1 MDTKG
6 IGRETVAAMATGD
19 SSDCFAGFQ
28 RVVADWFRDRY
39 GEPTEAQSQS
49 WPLIKRGLNV
59 LIHSPTGSGK
69 TLAAFLSAIDTAFA
83 GGGNR
88 SARSKGVK
96 VLYISPL
103 RALNYDIERNLREP
117 LAGISEVF
125 LKRGDEVREVSV
137 AVRTGDTSSADRARM
152 VRNPPDFLITT
163 PESLYLILTSPR
175 ARDVLRS
182 VETVIVDEIHT
193 MCSNKRGVHLSV
205 SMERLEC
212 LSPGFQRIGLSA
224 TQRPLSE
231 VSRLLGGQ
239 HVNDGEVGQFRE
251 IEIVDCGGRSG
262 LDVQVVGMPESDG
275 AGHADSVWRGVIPRV
290 LDDIECHDT
299 TLVFTNSR
307 RQAENTADRLNQVLV
322 ARDAGIDEGS
332 SVGGGDRGSGISDGP
347 FMAHHGS
354 IADETRRQIE
364 GDLKAGKLPAL
375 VGTSSLEL
383 GIDIGSID
391 LVVQLQS
398 PKSVAQGLQRVGRAG
413 HQVGATSRAKIYAT
427 HPEDLLESA
436 VVAKGML
443 DGEIETMRIPS
454 NALDV
459 LAQHV
464 VSAVSLEDWKV
475 SDLYDVVR
483 GAYPY
488 RELEYSTFESV
499 VRLVSGHYPRKLFR
513 TLRARLHWDRARD
526 VLCALPGTRMAAIGN
541 AGAIVDRGAFKVV
554 LGDRKTTVGELDEE
568 FVYESS
574 VGDVFVLGSQVW
586 RATDIDDDR
595 VVAEPAPGSLPR
607 MPFWRG
613 EYPWRPPD
621 LGLRYGRFR
630 SEVGERL
637 LPYVDDDHDPAEVLD
652 WLTRD
657 YPLDEA
663 AARQVIGHVR
673 EQLRSCGAISSDKA
687 IVVERYEDGVGD
699 WRIVVHSPYG
709 GRVNGPWCLAVVKEI
724 TDRGHL
730 EPEYQVN
737 DDGFMLRLPASGETP
752 PLEVISELTPEV
764 VKRHILDGLIDS
776 PMFGATFR
784 QNASRSML
792 MPSVGFGKRTPFWLQ
807 RLRSKDL
814 LSVAR
819 GLPDFPVLLET
830 YRDVMED
837 VMDLPT
843 LIDVIGRINAG
854 EIEVVHVESR
864 LPSPVAKSLDF
875 RFVDHWMYQWDTPN
889 AERAMQR
896 LSADRDALISLFQE
910 PGAAG
915 LLRSEAF
922 DGTKG
927 GEIEGALVARS
938 ATELSQMLLELGDMS
953 TEEISRCA
961 EDGCRDW
968 LAMLRE
974 QERVMEFEFPL
985 QDGSGARRWIATE
998 DIDLYQSAFSGLP
1011 DLVAMSEVLARY
1023 VIRMGVV
1030 SESALHARYPVA
1042 WSLVTSAVDLQLES
1056 GSLARGYFT
1065 SSGEMEVM
1073 GVSKLEEVRARTL
1086 GLLRSDVEPVP
1097 PLRYQREVL
1106 SLHGVG
1112 VVGEGGDHV
1121 LRTTIHRLQGLSFPV
1136 SAWSS
1141 EIFPARVSG
1150 FSVNGLDSLLRAGD
1164 AYWIFTRND
1173 AVTELGF
1180 VMPNSGSVVLSD
1192 AMLRQLRG
1200 FDASDL
1206 EPRLRRVYEFI
1217 AAEGVVKSSDIGTS
1231 LGDVSSADLSGRL
1244 VELARRGL
1252 ITCDS
1257 WSVAQAIANWTGVTV
1272 REVSNPVSR
1281 PTMRSVG
1288 HRRRGL
1294 RREFMRRHQERRGV
1308 ALPDARWSATDRFAM
1323 LGPQVG
1329 AMELAGARA
1338 DMLLGRHGVVARHAL
1353 REDGLDW
1360 DWGPIYDELNLR
1372 ELRGTVRRGYFVS
1385 GLGGVQF
1392 ASNEFVERL
1401 RDSGPSDGSEARG
1414 YVVVTQSDPACV
1426 LRREMLETDGSLSSD
1441 LLLRS
1446 KAGGATVVWWDRP
1459 VLVSHANCSRVYAVA
1474 DAGREE
1480 LVGASR
1486 ALIGHSLRSGGTR
1499 RVTVREWDGEQV
1511 LGTPG
1516 AEILSEVGLRRDY
1529 PYMVGD
1535 ALTLRSM
1542 ESVYH

>member
-1 MDTKG
+1 MDSGKIEDG
-6 IGRETVAAMATGD
+6 
-19 SSDCFAGFQ
+19 FAGFHPA
-28 RVVADWFRDRY
+28 VVEWFRDRY
-39 GEPTEAQSQS
+39 GEPTEAQRLS
-49 WPLIKRGLNV
+49 WPLIKAGSNV

-83 GGGNR
+83 GGGGR
-88 SARSKGVK
+88 SRRNKGVK

-117 LAGISEVF
+117 LAGISEAMRE
-125 LKRGDEVREVSV
+125 RGDAVRDVRV
-137 AVRTGDTSSADRARM
+137 AVRTGDTPSAERARM
-152 VRNPPDFLITT
+152 VRTPPDFLITT

-175 ARDVLRS
+175 ARDVLRG

-193 MCSNKRGVHLSV
+193 VCSNKRGVHLSV
-205 SMERLEC
+205 SLERLER

-231 VSRLLGGQ
+231 VARLLGGQ
-239 HVNDGEVGQFRE
+239 HVKDGEVGEFRDV
-251 IEIVDCGGRSG
+251 EIVDCGGRSG
-262 LDVQVVGMPESDG
+262 LDVQVIGMPEPDG
-275 AGHADSVWRGVIPRV
+275 AGHADSVWQGVIPQV
-290 LDDIECHDT
+290 LDDIEGHDT

-322 ARDAGIDEGS
+322 ARDAGADEGS
-332 SVGGGDRGSGISDGP
+332 AIGSGERGSGISDGP

-354 IADETRRQIE
+354 ISDAMRRQIE
-364 GDLKAGKLPAL
+364 GDLKAGNLPAL

-413 HQVGATSRAKIYAT
+413 HQVDATSYAKIYAT

-464 VSAVSLEDWKV
+464 VSAVSLEDWQV
-475 SDLYDVVR
+475 RDLYDVVR
-483 GAYPY
+483 GSYPY

-499 VRLVSGHYPRKLFR
+499 VRLVSGHYPRNLFR
-513 TLRARLHWDRARD
+513 TLRARLHWDRVRD

-541 AGAIVDRGAFKVV
+541 AGAIVDRGAFRVV

-586 RATDIDDDR
+586 RATEIDDDR

-613 EYPWRPPD
+613 EYPWRPSD

-630 SEVGERL
+630 SEVAARL
-637 LPYVDDDHDPAEVLD
+637 LPFVDNDDDPAEVMD
-652 WLTRD
+652 WLTCE
-657 YPLDEA
+657 YPLDSA

-673 EQLRSCGAISSDKA
+673 AQLRSCGAISSDET
-687 IVVERYEDGVGD
+687 ILLEYYEDGVGD
-699 WRIVVHSPYG
+699 WRLVVHSPYG
-709 GRVNGPWCLAVVKEI
+709 GRVNGPWCVAVVKEI
-724 TDRGHL
+724 ADRGFL

-737 DDGFMLRLPASGETP
+737 DDGFMLRLPASGDAP
-752 PLEVISELTPEV
+752 LLEVISELTADV
-764 VKRHILDGLIDS
+764 MKAHVLDGLIDS

-792 MPSVGFGKRTPFWLQ
+792 MPSVGFGRRTPFWLQ

-830 YRDVMED
+830 YRDVVED

-843 LIDVIGRINAG
+843 LTDVIGKINAG
-854 EIEVVHVESR
+854 EIEVVQVESR
-864 LPSPVAKSLDF
+864 TPSPVAKSLDF

-896 LSADRDALISLFQE
+896 LSADRDALIQLFQE

-922 DGTKG
+922 GGASDGEYG
-927 GEIEGALVARS
+927 GARVARS
-938 ATELSQMLLELGDMS
+938 ATELCQLLLEQGDMTS
-953 TEEISRCA
+953 EEVAGCA
-961 EDGCRDW
+961 EDGWQDW
-968 LAMLRE
+968 LEVLRN
-974 QERVMEFEFPL
+974 QGRVDEFEFPAG
-985 QDGSGARRWIATE
+985 DGSGARRWIAAE
-998 DIDLYQSAFSGLP
+998 DGRLYESAFSDSA
-1011 DLVAMSEVLARY
+1011 DLVALSEVLARQ
-1023 VIRMGVV
+1023 VIRIGVM
-1030 SESALHARYPVA
+1030 SESALLLRYPVPWA
-1042 WSLVTSAVDLQLES
+1042 RLSSAIDLLLES

-1065 SSGEMEVM
+1065 SSGEVEVM
-1073 GVSKLEEVRARTL
+1073 GVSELEEVRTRTL
-1086 GLLRSDVEPVP
+1086 GLLRSDVEPVS

-1112 VVGEGGDHV
+1112 ESDRHLGRDGLCDALG
-1121 LRTTIHRLQGLSFPV
+1121 RLQGLSFPV
-1136 SAWSS
+1136 ATWSS
-1141 EIFPARVSG
+1141 EILPTRVG
-1150 FSVNGLDSLLRAGD
+1150 EFSVSGLDSFLRDGE
-1164 AYWIFTRND
+1164 AYWIFSGAERG
-1173 AVTELGF
+1173 AEVGF
-1180 VMPNSGSVVLSD
+1180 VMPNCGNVALSD
-1192 AMLRQLRG
+1192 AKLRHQRE

-1206 EPRLRRVYEFI
+1206 DARLRDVYEFI
-1217 AAEGVVKSSDIGTS
+1217 AAEGVVKSADVGASMAG
-1231 LGDVSSADLSGRL
+1231 VSSADLSGRL

-1257 WSVAQAIANWTGVTV
+1257 WSVAQAIANWSGETM
-1272 REVSNPVSR
+1272 REVPNPVSR
-1281 PTMRSVG
+1281 PLMRSNG

-1294 RREFMRRHQERRGV
+1294 RREFMRRHRERRAV
-1308 ALPDARWSATDRFAM
+1308 APPDAKWSTTSRFAL
-1323 LGPQVG
+1323 LGPELG
-1329 AMELAGARA
+1329 AIELAGARA
-1338 DMLLGRHGVVARHAL
+1338 DMLLRRHGVVARHAL

-1392 ASNEFVERL
+1392 ASNDFVEVL
-1401 RDSGPSDGSEARG
+1401 RDRGSAEEVEVPDVDRYA
-1414 YVVVTQSDPACV
+1414 VVSQSDPAWV
-1426 LRREMLETDGSLSSD
+1426 MRREMLEVDGSPSSE
-1441 LLLRS
+1441 LLLMA
-1446 KAGGATVVWWDRP
+1446 KLAGATVVVSDRP
-1459 VLVSHANCSRVYAVA
+1459 VLVAHANCARVYAVA
-1474 DAGREE
+1474 DSGRDE
-1480 LVGASR
+1480 LVGAAK
-1486 ALIGHSLRSGGTR
+1486 ALISHALRAVGAR
-1499 RVTVREWDGEQV
+1499 RVTVREWDGAPV
-1511 LGTPG
+1511 LGSPG
-1516 AEILSEVGLRRDY
+1516 AEILAVVGLRRDY
-1529 PYMVGD
+1529 PHMVAD

>member
-1 MDTKG
+1 MESAGKG
-6 IGRETVAAMATGD
+6 KCGGAKVDGKDE
-19 SSDCFAGFQ
+19 FAGFQ
-28 RVVADWFRDRY
+28 DVVADWFRGRY
-39 GEPTEAQSQS
+39 GEPTEAQRLS
-49 WPLIKRGLNV
+49 WPLIKGGSNV

-69 TLAAFLSAIDTAFA
+69 TLAAFLSAIDAAFA
-83 GGGNR
+83 PGDGGSRRNQ
-88 SARSKGVK
+88 GVK

-117 LAGISEVF
+117 LAGISDAMQA
-125 LKRGDEVREVSV
+125 RGCAVREVRV
-137 AVRTGDTSSADRARM
+137 AVRTGDTPPAERARM

-175 ARDVLRS
+175 ARDVLRE

-193 MCSNKRGVHLSV
+193 VCSNKRGVHLSV
-205 SMERLEC
+205 SLERLER

-239 HVNDGEVGQFRE
+239 HVGAGEVGKFRDV
-251 IEIVDCGGRSG
+251 EIVDCGGRSG
-262 LDVQVVGMPESDG
+262 LELQVLGMPEPDG
-275 AGHADSVWRGVIPRV
+275 SGHADSVWQGVIPQV
-290 LDDIECHDT
+290 LDDIEGHDT

-322 ARDAGIDEGS
+322 ARDSGADEGLA
-332 SVGGGDRGSGISDGP
+332 VGGGDRGSGISDGP

-354 IADETRRQIE
+354 ISDAMRRQIE

-413 HQVGATSRAKIYAT
+413 HQVGATSYAKIYAT
-427 HPEDLLESA
+427 HAEDLLESA

-443 DGEIETMRIPS
+443 DGEIETMRIPA

-459 LAQHV
+459 LAQHI
-464 VSAVSLEDWKV
+464 VSAVSLEDWEV
-475 SDLYDVVR
+475 RDLYDVVR

-488 RELEYSTFESV
+488 RDLEYSTFESV
-499 VRLVSGHYPRKLFR
+499 VRLVSGHYPRNLFK
-513 TLRARLHWDRARD
+513 TLRARLHWDRVRD

-541 AGAIVDRGAFKVV
+541 AGAIVDRGAFRVV

-586 RATDIDDDR
+586 RATEIDDDR

-613 EYPWRPPD
+613 EFPWRPSD

-630 SEVGERL
+630 SEVAERL
-637 LPYVDDDHDPAEVLD
+637 TPYVEEDHDPVDVME
-652 WLTRD
+652 WLMCE
-657 YPLDEA
+657 YPLDSA
-663 AARQVIGHVR
+663 AARQIIGHVR

-687 IVVERYEDGVGD
+687 IVLEYYEDGVGD
-699 WRIVVHSPYG
+699 WRVVVHSPYG
-709 GRVNGPWCLAVVKEI
+709 GRVNGPWCVAVVKEI
-724 TDRGHL
+724 SDRGFL
-730 EPEYQVN
+730 DPEYQVN
-737 DDGFMLRLPASGETP
+737 DDGFMLRLPASGDAP

-764 VKRHILDGLIDS
+764 VRRHILDGLIDS

-792 MPSVGFGKRTPFWLQ
+792 MPSVGFGRRTPFWLQ

-843 LIDVIGRINAG
+843 LTDVVGRMNAG
-854 EIEVVHVESR
+854 EIEVVRVESR
-864 LPSPVAKSLDF
+864 YPSPVAKSLDF

-896 LSADRDALISLFQE
+896 LSADRDALIQLFQE

-922 DGTKG
+922 DSARG
-927 GEIEGALVARS
+927 GEFTGARVARS
-938 ATELSQMLLELGDMS
+938 ATELSQLLLEFGDMS
-953 TEEISRCA
+953 GEEVGEHA
-961 EDGCRDW
+961 GDGWQGW
-968 LAMLRE
+968 LADLIN
-974 QERVMEFEFPL
+974 QERVLEFEFPA
-985 QDGSGARRWIATE
+985 QNGSGARRWIAAE
-998 DIDLYQSAFSGLP
+998 DRGLYESAFSGAP
-1011 DLVAMSEVLARY
+1011 GVVALSEVLARY
-1023 VIRMGVV
+1023 VIRMGVE
-1030 SESALHARYPVA
+1030 SESALQARYQLA
-1042 WSLVTSAVDLQLES
+1042 WSVVSAAVDLLLES

-1065 SSGEMEVM
+1065 SSGELEVM
-1073 GVSKLEEVRARTL
+1073 GVSELEEVRARTL
-1086 GLLRSDVEPVP
+1086 GLLRSDVKPVSP
-1097 PLRYQREVL
+1097 WRYQREVL
-1106 SLHGVG
+1106 SLHHVG
-1112 VVGEGGDHV
+1112 ANEELRGDDGLREV
-1121 LRTTIHRLQGLSFPV
+1121 LSQIQGMSFPV

-1141 EIFPARVSG
+1141 EILLSRVG
-1150 FSVNGLDSLLRAGD
+1150 DFSVNGLDSFLSSWD
-1164 AYWIFTRND
+1164 VYWMFTR
-1173 AVTELGF
+1173 AEPSCEVGF
-1180 VMPNSGSVVLSD
+1180 VMPNSGNVVLPD
-1192 AMLRQLRG
+1192 AVLRHLQE

-1206 EPRLRRVYEFI
+1206 DPQLRDVYEFI
-1217 AAEGVVKSSDIGTS
+1217 ATEGVVKSADIGAS
-1231 LGDVSSADLSGRL
+1231 LAGVSSADLSGRL

-1257 WSVAQAIANWTGVTV
+1257 WTVAQAVASWTGETV
-1272 REVSNPVSR
+1272 RDAPNPVSR
-1281 PTMRSVG
+1281 PMFRSSG

-1294 RREFMRRHQERRGV
+1294 RREFMRRHRERRGV
-1308 ALPDARWSATDRFAM
+1308 APPEARWSATSRFAL

-1329 AMELAGARA
+1329 ALESAAVRA
-1338 DMLLGRHGVVARHAL
+1338 DVLLRRHGVVSRHAL

-1392 ASNEFVERL
+1392 ASNGFVEAL
-1401 RDSGPSDGSEARG
+1401 RGRSPAGEDDSGQFA
-1414 YVVVTQSDPACV
+1414 VVAQSDPAWV
-1426 LRREMLETDGSLSSD
+1426 LRREMLEVDGTSSSE
-1441 LLLRS
+1441 LLLRA
-1446 KAGGATVVWWDRP
+1446 KLPGAKVVVSDRP
-1459 VLVSHANCSRVYAVA
+1459 VLVAHGSCSRVFASS
-1474 DAGREE
+1474 DANRDE
-1480 LVGASR
+1480 LVGAAKVLIVHVLR
-1486 ALIGHSLRSGGTR
+1486 AGGSR
-1499 RVTVREWDGEQV
+1499 RVQVKEWDGVPV
-1511 LGTPG
+1511 LGSPG

-1529 PYMVGD
+1529 PHMIGD
-1535 ALTLRSM
+1535 ALTLRSL

>member
-1 MDTKG
+1 MTDTMG
-6 IGRETVAAMATGD
+6 IGRGTLAETTTVE
-19 SSDCFAGFQ
+19 SSDCFSGFHG
-28 RVVADWFRDRY
+28 VVSEWFRDRY
-39 GEPTEAQSQS
+39 GEPTEAQRQS
-49 WPLIKRGLNV
+49 WPLIKSGSNV

-83 GGGNR
+83 GDGNGSGR
-88 SARSKGVK
+88 AKGVK

-117 LAGISEVF
+117 LAGISEAY
-125 LKRGDEVREVSV
+125 LERGDAVREVSV

-182 VETVIVDEIHT
+182 VDTVIVDEIHT

-231 VSRLLGGQ
+231 VARLLGGQ
-239 HVNDGEVGQFRE
+239 HVKDGEVGQYRE

-275 AGHADSVWRGVIPRV
+275 AGHADTVWQGVIPQV
-290 LDDIECHDT
+290 LDDIERHDT

-322 ARDAGIDEGS
+322 ARDSGMDEGS

-354 IADETRRQIE
+354 IADEMRRRIE

-443 DGEIETMRIPS
+443 DGEIEMMRIPS

-475 SDLYDVVR
+475 ADLYDVVR

-488 RELEYSTFESV
+488 RALEYSTFESV

-513 TLRARLHWDRARD
+513 TLRARLHWDRVRD

-630 SEVGERL
+630 SEVGARL

-663 AARQVIGHVR
+663 AARQVVSHVR

-699 WRIVVHSPYG
+699 WRMVVHSPYG

-737 DDGFMLRLPASGETP
+737 DDGFMLRLPASGATP
-752 PLEVISELTPEV
+752 PLEAISELTPDV
-764 VKRHILDGLIDS
+764 MKRHVLDGLIDS

-814 LSVAR
+814 LTVAR

-843 LIDVIGRINAG
+843 LTDVIGRINAG

-864 LPSPVAKSLDF
+864 SPSPVAKSLDF

-922 DGTKG
+922 EGIKDG
-927 GEIEGALVARS
+927 ESEGALVARS
-938 ATELSQMLLELGDMS
+938 ATELSQMLLDLGDMS
-953 TEEISRCA
+953 TEEISRRA
-961 EDGCRDW
+961 EDGWRDW
-968 LAMLRE
+968 LAVLRE
-974 QERVMEFEFPL
+974 QGRVMEFELPS
-985 QDGSGARRWIATE
+985 QDGSGARHWIATE
-998 DIDLYQSAFSGLP
+998 DAELYESAFTGAP
-1011 DLVAMSEVLARY
+1011 DLVALSEVLARF

-1042 WSLVTSAVDLQLES
+1042 WSLITSAVDLQLES

-1073 GVSKLEEVRARTL
+1073 GVSELEEVRARTL

-1112 VVGEGGDHV
+1112 RAAGDGDEEG
-1121 LRTTIHRLQGLSFPV
+1121 LRTTICQLQGLSYAV

-1141 EIFPARVSG
+1141 EILPARVSD
-1150 FSVNGLDSLLRAGD
+1150 FAVNGLDSLLRAGD
-1164 AYWIFTRND
+1164 AYWIFTLD
-1173 AVTELGF
+1173 DPVTELGF
-1180 VMPNSGSVVLSD
+1180 VMPNSGNVVLSD
-1192 AMLRQLRG
+1192 AMLRHLRG

-1217 AAEGVVKSSDIGTS
+1217 ATEGVVKSADIGTS
-1231 LGDVSSADLSGRL
+1231 LADVSSADLSGRL

-1257 WSVAQAIANWTGVTV
+1257 WSVAQAIANWTGATV

-1281 PTMRSVG
+1281 PAMRPG
-1288 HRRRGL
+1288 GQRRRGL

-1308 ALPDARWSATDRFAM
+1308 APPDARWSATDRFAM
-1323 LGPQVG
+1323 LGTQVG
-1329 AMELAGARA
+1329 VMELAGARA

-1360 DWGPIYDELNLR
+1360 EWGPIYDELNLR

-1392 ASNEFVERL
+1392 ASNDFVERL
-1401 RDSGPSDGSEARG
+1401 RDGGSSNVGG
-1414 YVVVTQSDPACV
+1414 YAVVTQSDPAWV
-1426 LRREMLETDGSLSSD
+1426 MRREMLETDGSLSSE

-1446 KAGGATVVWWDRP
+1446 KSGGATVVMSDRP
-1459 VLVSHANCSRVYAVA
+1459 LMVAHANCSRVYVVA
-1474 DAGREE
+1474 DAGLDE
-1480 LVGASR
+1480 LIGASR
-1486 ALIGHSLRSGGTR
+1486 ALIGHSLRTGRGR

-1529 PYMVGD
+1529 PYMVAD